1 MARLSVRM
9 WLASTTGAM
18 VQKLT
23 SHFAALAIEPAHG
36 DAASLSI
43 RKLVAETASPKGGF
57 ADDDRVAPNLAA
69 DVLHAILAG
78 RPYPS
83 ALLTGV
89 LRRVQIEGLA
99 DKESRKDYRDAQHRR
114 CAIIRACL
122 IRNHTLEVPVAL
134 DTDRTDPPY
143 LLGRLFAVLE
153 RIQEN
158 ALGDINRTIKDTY
171 YGSASTTPAAI
182 FPRLIALSRHH
193 LNKIEQ
199 RGQRV
204 KREQELGSVIEGLAA
219 FPPTL
224 APVGQGL
231 FAIGYFHQRQSYF
244 TKQPELQTKAQT

>member
-1 MARLSVRM
+1 M
-9 WLASTTGAM
+9 
-18 VQKLT
+18 
-23 SHFAALAIEPAHG
+23 
-36 DAASLSI
+36 
-43 RKLVAETASPKGGF
+43 
-57 ADDDRVAPNLAA
+57 
-69 DVLHAILAG
+69 LHAILAG

-244 TKQPELQTKAQT
+244 TKQPELQTKAQTQAHTEHDDATA